1 MKELRIVTMKEM
13 GPVASLLNVRFSA
26 FIVRLA
32 EYEGIDP
39 VKMIEDARQIL
50 ADAEIEQAE

>member
-13 GPVASLLNVRFSA
+13 GPVASLLNVRFTA

-32 EYEGIDP
+32 EVEGIGP
-39 VKMIEDARQIL
+39 NKMVEDARQIL
-50 ADAEIEQAE
+50 SDAEIEQAL

>member
-13 GPVASLLNVRFSA
+13 GPVASLLKVRFTA

-32 EYEGIDP
+32 EVEGIDP
-39 VKMIEDARQIL
+39 NKMVEDARQIL
-50 ADAEIEQAE
+50 SDAEIEQAL

>member
-13 GPVASLLNVRFSA
+13 GPVASLLNVRFTA

-32 EYEGIDP
+32 
-39 VKMIEDARQIL
+39 
-50 ADAEIEQAE
+50 

>member
-1 MKELRIVTMKEM
+1 MKELRIVTMKKM
-13 GPVASLLNVRFSA
+13 GPVASILNVRFSA